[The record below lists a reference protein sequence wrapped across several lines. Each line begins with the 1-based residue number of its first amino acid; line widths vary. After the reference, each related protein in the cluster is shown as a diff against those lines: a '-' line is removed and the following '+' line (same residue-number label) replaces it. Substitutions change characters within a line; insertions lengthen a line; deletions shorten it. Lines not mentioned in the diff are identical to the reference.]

1 MASFHELSNTINLSG
16 ASLHGC
22 IATGLQHYTQQHQ
35 ICLQYILMSAPVRTC
50 IYDMDHVTWAPGMN
64 CETWIMLHAVPLW
77 HAWHEGQLLEQIMN
91 AWKDIC
97 LQFCKCSGTWLALL
111 AHKLASRQG
120 IHSFIKVCNQLEV
133 SIEHIPRA
141 NVYGIEC
148 YNYSSFADSATPRD
162 WLHHINAPCI
172 EQENRVWMYWQ
183 WRWVCILITSHSSLY
198 ISSKDKSSEVYSHEV
213 SW

>member
-1 MASFHELSNTINLSG
+1 MASFHELT
-16 ASLHGC
+16 SLHGC
-22 IATGLQHYTQQHQ
+22 IATGLQYYTQQHQ
-35 ICLQYILMSAPVRTC
+35 ICLQYILISALVRTC
-50 IYDMDHVTWAPGMN
+50 IWHGSCYMSSWNESWDVDHVT
-64 CETWIMLHAVPLW
+64 CCTTW
-77 HAWHEGQLLEQIMN
+77 HAWHEGQLLEQIVN
-91 AWKDIC
+91 AWKDIR
-97 LQFCKCSGTWLALL
+97 LQFCKWSDTWLALL

-133 SIEHIPRA
+133 SIEHISRA

-183 WRWVCILITSHSSLY
+183 WRWVCILITSHSRLY